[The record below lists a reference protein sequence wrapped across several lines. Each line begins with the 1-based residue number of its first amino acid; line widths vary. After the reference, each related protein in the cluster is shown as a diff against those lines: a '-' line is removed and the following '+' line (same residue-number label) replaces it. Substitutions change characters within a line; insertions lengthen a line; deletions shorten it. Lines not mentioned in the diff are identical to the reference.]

1 MYTLTFNEETI
12 LDLWDHHSS
21 GRQFFGALVAP
32 YSGLFTNPSSSFY
45 TELPKILCPY
55 QINDIIIIQ
64 ERWAKTTSSGYIY
77 EISDSYATTPA
88 TTPTVGG
95 HEFLP
100 AYTMP
105 DDAARMYGRI
115 VSITPWLVNGELAK
129 KYLPSGLNI
138 DNWSGT
144 AKVIGNTDVGTRLL
158 NKTRKRYNTEAL
170 NKTYQPV
177 IKTTDPPIIRYVPY
191 QLYRPVHPYLHFLRE
206 DLPTTVMRDV
216 FIPSSN
222 YTDSAQARTNLIIFS
237 DPSLYNDPLALK
249 SGQPISE
256 ENSSY
261 DPTIYAYDAWALYP
275 EPLTIKQ
282 ANVLQNSG
290 VNLYQRGLA
299 KSSPTTDRTS
309 ESATFIYIL
318 LDEQRHAIPILEYY
332 PTETIDSNQKVF
344 AWLISGYLCE
354 KDGTILGNLF

>member
-12 LDLWDHHSS
+12 LDLWDHHTS

-77 EISDSYATTPA
+77 KISEDYDV
-88 TTPTVGG
+88 TPTAGS

-115 VSITPWLVNGELAK
+115 VSATPWLVNGELAK
-129 KYLPSGLNI
+129 KYLPSGLSI

-158 NKTRKRYNTEAL
+158 NKIRKRYNTEAL
-170 NKTYQPV
+170 NKTYQPAV
-177 IKTTDPPIIRYVPY
+177 RTTDPPIIQYVPY
-191 QLYRPVHPYLHFLRE
+191 QLYRPVRPFLHFLRE
-206 DLPTTVMRDV
+206 DLPTTVIRDV

-222 YTDSAQARTNLIIFS
+222 YTDSAQARTNQASF
-237 DPSLYNDPLALK
+237 DDPLRLK

-256 ENSSY
+256 DSSSY
-261 DPTIYAYDAWALYP
+261 DPTIYAYDAWAVYP
-275 EPLTIKQ
+275 EPLTVKQ
-282 ANVLQNSG
+282 AKVLQNSG
-290 VNLYQRGLA
+290 VHLYQRGLA
-299 KSSPTTDRTS
+299 ESSPTADRTS

-318 LDEQRHAIPILEYY
+318 LDAQNHAIPILEYY
-332 PTETIDSNQKVF
+332 PTETIDSDQKVF